1 MFALRDPEGFTET
14 AVLPYGGALLATLM
28 DGRRS
33 LVQLQE
39 TFRQQSGHN
48 VSLLELE
55 QLIGNLGRGMLLDD
69 ERFAS
74 HRDAQLAAYLASPVR
89 PAAHAGGAY
98 AAQPNALRTQLAA
111 LFTHEAGP
119 GAIALSANGAISAN
133 GDAARLR
140 GVLSPHIDLGRG
152 GPAFAWAYKRL
163 AEQCDADVFVVFG
176 TAHSPMRNLFSVS
189 RKDFDTPLG
198 RVVTDQD
205 YIDRLDAAWQA
216 RESNAPA
223 SGGSLFDDERAHR
236 NEHSIEFQVLFLQY
250 LFGERRPFQ
259 VVPVLTGS
267 FHEFISA
274 GQQPSEH
281 PSVAV
286 MIAALCGVEQSL
298 RQETGTKIAYVSG
311 GDLAHIGQRFGD
323 PDALDREQLE
333 GQSRSDHALLDHAC
347 QGNAEAFFAH
357 VASESDRSRICGLSP
372 TYTMMRVMGSTT
384 GELLAYD
391 QAIEED
397 GSSCVSFASVAFYE
411 V

>member
-1 MFALRDPEGFTET
+1 
-14 AVLPYGGALLATLM
+14 
-28 DGRRS
+28 
-33 LVQLQE
+33 
-39 TFRQQSGHN
+39 
-48 VSLLELE
+48 
-55 QLIGNLGRGMLLDD
+55 
-69 ERFAS
+69 
-74 HRDAQLAAYLASPVR
+74 
-89 PAAHAGGAY
+89 
-98 AAQPNALRTQLAA
+98 
-111 LFTHEAGP
+111 
-119 GAIALSANGAISAN
+119 
-133 GDAARLR
+133 
-140 GVLSPHIDLGRG
+140 
-152 GPAFAWAYKRL
+152 
-163 AEQCDADVFVVFG
+163 
-176 TAHSPMRNLFSVS
+176 
-189 RKDFDTPLG
+189 
-198 RVVTDQD
+198 
-205 YIDRLDAAWQA
+205 
-216 RESNAPA
+216 
-223 SGGSLFDDERAHR
+223 
-236 NEHSIEFQVLFLQY
+236 
-250 LFGERRPFQ
+250 
-259 VVPVLTGS
+259 VLTGS